1 MPGLG
6 KPIMPED
13 TIIRGLI
20 LDSRDLFS
28 REAYEQRIDKELA
41 EFIVGFRK
49 NKTVDVNLR

>member
-28 REAYEQRIDKELA
+28 EEKYEDRMDLELA
-41 EFIVGFRK
+41 KLTRDFKK
-49 NKTVDVNLR
+49 NT

>member
-1 MPGLG
+1 
-6 KPIMPED
+6 MPED